1 MLRTRATS
9 RVARLSSHGITLAA
23 IEKLLGRV
31 GVLMVI
37 SCDAKMIRPDTQ
49 IDYVRGNL
57 NDARLMRRPSGLPD
71 LLIKSTLE
79 KIYLGVRGRPILK
92 KNLAFLTTG

>member
-1 MLRTRATS
+1 MRATS

-49 IDYVRGNL
+49 IDYVRGNA
-57 NDARLMRRPSGLPD
+57 NDARPMRTSSVLLD

-79 KIYLGVRGRPILK
+79 KISLSCETAANTK
-92 KNLAFLTTG
+92 KYILAFLTTR